1 MIRTTDDL
9 VQKVADDLIWRR
21 KELTDLRAL
30 VEGHQ
35 AGIRSRVVVRG
46 AVALLYAHWEGFVKK
61 VGTYYVEYVSS
72 QRLSSREL
80 APNFVGLILR
90 AKFKE
95 MGVSEKAARGNRLAD
110 FMCNG
115 MDVRARVP
123 FKDVVDTQSNLS
135 SNALIDILDTLGLD
149 SGQFATRFK
158 FIDAQ
163 LVGPRNHIAHGE
175 ALTLTA
181 EEYLCLH
188 DDVLALIEIFRNEV
202 ENASVTKRYRNSVAV
217 LAQPA

>member
-9 VQKVADDLIWRR
+9 VQKVADDLVWRR

-30 VEGHQ
+30 VESHRTGVR
-35 AGIRSRVVVRG
+35 GKVVVRG

-61 VGTYYVEYVSS
+61 VGTYYVDYVAS

-95 MGVSEKAARGNRLAD
+95 MGVSEKMARGNRLAD

-123 FKDVVDTQSNLS
+123 VKDVVDTQSNLS
-135 SNALIDILDTLGLD
+135 STALIDILDALGLD
-149 SGQFATRFK
+149 SSQFVTRFK

-175 ALTLTA
+175 ALSLTA
-181 EEYLCLH
+181 EEYLSLH
-188 DDVLALIEIFRNEV
+188 DDVLALIETFRNEV
-202 ENASVTKRYRNSVAV
+202 ENASVTKRFRNPA
-217 LAQPA
+217 LAHA